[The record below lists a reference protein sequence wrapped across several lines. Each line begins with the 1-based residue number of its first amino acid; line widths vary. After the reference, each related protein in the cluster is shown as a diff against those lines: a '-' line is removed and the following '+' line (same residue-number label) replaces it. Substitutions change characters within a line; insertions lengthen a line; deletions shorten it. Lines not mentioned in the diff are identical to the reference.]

1 MNIEQFKKIPSGK
14 KISLILRHAER
25 DPIEK
30 MERAFDAL
38 LTENGKKTAVKLGE
52 KISGLQPFT
61 FYHSPVERCRQT
73 ADAMMNGI
81 TSKKGKVELGGMDLM
96 LGAPYL
102 KGDWRI
108 IADMVTKQGQEKFIR
123 TWFNG
128 EVSEEIVLPL
138 EEAAKIQ
145 LRGLIKQL
153 KNSKT
158 NCVNITHDWNIVLLK
173 EYFFGIQHE
182 QDGMP
187 GYLDGMFAFIDDDI
201 VNLFYKNKQTFISI
215 KDLS

>member
-1 MNIEQFKKIPSGK
+1 MNIELLKNIPAGK
-14 KISLILRHAER
+14 KITIILRHAER
-25 DPIEK
+25 DPIQT

-38 LTENGKKTAVKLGE
+38 LTENGKKAAARLGE
-52 KISGLQPFT
+52 KISEFNPYT
-61 FYHSPVERCRQT
+61 FYHSPVDRCRET
-73 ADAMMNGI
+73 AESMIKGISAKNG
-81 TSKKGKVELGGMDLM
+81 KADLAGMDLI

-102 KGDWRI
+102 KGDWKI

-123 TWFNG
+123 SWFNG
-128 EVSEEIVLPL
+128 EVSEEIILPL
-138 EEAAKIQ
+138 QQSAKKQ
-145 LRGLIKQL
+145 LSGLIKQL
-153 KNSKT
+153 SNTKT

-187 GYLDGMFAFIDDDI
+187 GYLDGMFAFIENEI
-201 VNLFYKNKQTFISI
+201 VNLFYRKKKTLINI

>member
-1 MNIEQFKKIPSGK
+1 MNIEQLKNIPCGK
-14 KISLILRHAER
+14 KFTLVLRHAER
-25 DPIEK
+25 DPIEQ

-52 KISGLQPFT
+52 KISSLNPFT
-61 FYHSPVERCRQT
+61 FYHSPVERCKQT
-73 ADAMMNGI
+73 AEAMINGI
-81 TSKKGKVELGGMDLM
+81 AANNGKADLGGMDLM

-102 KGDWRI
+102 IGDWRL
-108 IADMVTKQGQEKFIR
+108 IAEMVTKQGQEKFIR

-128 EVSEEIVLPL
+128 EVPENLVLSL
-138 EEAAKIQ
+138 EESAKKQ

-153 KNSKT
+153 QSSKT

-173 EYFFGIQHE
+173 EYFFGLQHE

-187 GYLDGMFAFIDDDI
+187 EYLDGMYAYIENEI
-201 VNLFYKNKQTFISI
+201 VNLFYKNKQTLISI
-215 KDLS
+215 KNIL